1 MNYDIKKNYNLKV
14 NYTNKGLSGLSNLG
28 NTCFMNSILQCLSNT
43 LSLSEYF
50 LTDQFRKE
58 DPDGHHQ
65 YRKEY
70 SLVLCYANLIR
81 NIWES
86 NTVLKPMS
94 FLASIIKLSPR
105 WNVGRQQDSHE
116 FLIQLLDVLHR
127 GICYEIEV
135 GVKGEII
142 KEADR
147 LVVKSIGIWSNYFEK
162 SYSVIID
169 AFYGMTTNIVKCS
182 YCNEMTRNF
191 EPFATIHLSIPETG
205 VDNLENCLS
214 NYFDSYMDIE
224 DYHCEN
230 KNCKKTGGCSKQTK
244 LWMLPNYVI
253 ITLKRFNNKNKKIS
267 SKINFPMT
275 DLDLSPYIATE
286 KEDPNRYI
294 YSLYAL
300 NCHTGDTSG
309 GHYYSY
315 IQNIT
320 GDFYMANDANVS
332 PVPVSTVSSETETC
346 YILFYYRKF
355 IKN

>member
-1 MNYDIKKNYNLKV
+1 MNYDIKKNYALKF
-14 NYTNKGLSGLSNLG
+14 NYDNKGLSGLSNLG

-50 LTDQFRKE
+50 LSDQFRKE

-81 NIWES
+81 NIWDT
-86 NTVLKPMS
+86 NTILKPKS
-94 FLASIIKLSPR
+94 FITALNKLSSK
-105 WNVGRQQDSHE
+105 WKIGLQQDSHE
-116 FLIQLLDVLHR
+116 FLIEILDIIHR

-135 GVKGEII
+135 GVKGEIT
-142 KEADR
+142 KESDR
-147 LVVKSIGIWSNYFEK
+147 LMVKSIYEWTKHFEK

-169 AFYGMTTNIVKCS
+169 AFYGMTTTLLKCS
-182 YCNEMTRNF
+182 YCNESSRNF
-191 EPFATIHLSIPETG
+191 EPFVTIHLSLSG
-205 VDNLENCLS
+205 SSLQDCLT
-214 NYFDSYMDIE
+214 NYFNSCSKIE

-230 KNCKKTGGCSKQTK
+230 ENCKKSGGCSKQTN

-253 ITLKRFNNKNKKIS
+253 ITLKRFNNKNIKNN
-267 SKINFPMT
+267 SKIDFPIT
-275 DLDLSPYIATE
+275 DLDLTPFISKE
-286 KEDPNRYI
+286 KEDHNRYI

-315 IQNIT
+315 IKNIN
-320 GDFYMANDANVS
+320 GNFYMTNDANVT
-332 PVPVSTVSSETETC
+332 PTTTSTVCSETETC